1 MKCSTKNC
9 RDEMAIIY
17 LNEPLCQQCWK
28 KLCDKQLKLWEEENG
43 CKQKNSNNAGS

>member
-1 MKCSTKNC
+1 MGT
-9 RDEMAIIY
+9 RHLIVVQI
-17 LNEPLCQQCWK
+17 EPLCQQCWK